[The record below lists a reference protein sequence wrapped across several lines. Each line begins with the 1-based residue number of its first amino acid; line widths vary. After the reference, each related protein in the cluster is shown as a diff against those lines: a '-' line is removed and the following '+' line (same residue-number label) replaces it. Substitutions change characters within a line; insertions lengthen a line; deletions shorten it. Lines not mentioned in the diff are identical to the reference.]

1 MVPSA
6 SQAIDRLE
14 AGHTWEL
21 GVHRFNNDDVATGSC
36 RTQTLMGEQCIRRLP
51 SRVVGEC
58 ERALRVVRGR
68 SPSSGDVTTGGL
80 DESFNGRRVGRHALE
95 LARFEEALDDLASLV
110 PPRHPVEG
118 TGSREAVRS
127 EPVG

>member
-1 MVPSA
+1 MY
-6 SQAIDRLE
+6 
-14 AGHTWEL
+14 
-21 GVHRFNNDDVATGSC
+21 RFDDDDVATGCC
-36 RTQTLMGEQCIRRLP
+36 RSQTLMGEQCARRLP

-58 ERALRVVRGR
+58 ERALRVVGGG
-68 SPSSGDVTTGGL
+68 SPCSGDVTTGGL

-110 PPRHPVEG
+110 PPRHPGEG
-118 TGSREAVRS
+118 TGPREALRS